1 MGRLLFLAL
10 VVVGIVWLLKRAIAG
25 PGEPEEARG
34 AAPAAGELVRCA
46 HCGVNLPQSEA
57 YVAPGAGGR
66 QYCSEEH
73 WRAGP
78 RDG

>member
-25 PGEPEEARG
+25 PRGAEEARG
-34 AAPAAGELVRCA
+34 DAPPAGELVRCA
-46 HCGVNLPQSEA
+46 HCGVNLPKSEA
-57 YVAPGAGGR
+57 RAAGGR
-66 QYCSEEH
+66 HYCSEEH